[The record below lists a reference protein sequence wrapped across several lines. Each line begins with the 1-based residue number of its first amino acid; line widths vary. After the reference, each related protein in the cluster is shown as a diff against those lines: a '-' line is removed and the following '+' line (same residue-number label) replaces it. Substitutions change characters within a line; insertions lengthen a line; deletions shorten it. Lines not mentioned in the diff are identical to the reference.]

1 MKINKRYLFVV
12 AVIGILMLLAACSST
27 NDTGE
32 VPDDGSAK
40 IELIVTRDFGI
51 EELFRESIS
60 LEKYWTVFDAMDA
73 AVEIATDHGGGFISG
88 INGLESYSD
97 GTKRLDWFYY
107 VNGICADV
115 GPLDYD
121 LVEGDVIWWDY
132 HEWESMDAT
141 NSTVIGSYPEPFVH
155 GYRGKPAVITIMS
168 SDENSELAMELK
180 DALLNEGVQS
190 VEISGIDNSMME
202 DREGPIIVLGQW
214 EELSGY
220 EYLNKLNE
228 AYERNG
234 TYVYYSDQGIDL
246 LSNSSEKVRTLK
258 GGAGSIV
265 SHGDGLGDDCPLWI
279 ISGTDMNGLE
289 KAIELLVNDT
299 NKIDSTYSAA
309 VEDSNIIKL
318 PIK

>member
-1 MKINKRYLFVV
+1 MKLNKKYLLVV
-12 AVIGILMLLAACSST
+12 AVTGILMLLAACSS
-27 NDTGE
+27 NETGDVE
-32 VPDDGSAK
+32 TDGSPK
-40 IELIVTRDFGI
+40 IELIVTRDFGN

-88 INGLESYSD
+88 INGLESYSE

-155 GYRGKPAVITIMS
+155 GYRGKTAAITIMS
-168 SDENSELAMELK
+168 SDENSGLAAGLK
-180 DALLNEGVQS
+180 DALLEEGVES
-190 VEISGIDNSMME
+190 VEITGIDNEMME
-202 DREGPIIVLGQW
+202 DREGPIIVIGQW
-214 EELSGY
+214 GDLAGY

-234 TYVYYSDQGIDL
+234 TYVYYRDQGLDL
-246 LSNSSEKVRTLK
+246 LDQGSSKVRTLK
-258 GGAGSIV
+258 DGAGSII

-279 ISGTDMNGLE
+279 ISGTDINGLE
-289 KAIELLVNDT
+289 KAIEVVVEGGEN
-299 NKIDSTYSAA
+299 IDSSYSAA
-309 VEDSNIIKL
+309 VEGGQIIKL
-318 PIK
+318 PIE